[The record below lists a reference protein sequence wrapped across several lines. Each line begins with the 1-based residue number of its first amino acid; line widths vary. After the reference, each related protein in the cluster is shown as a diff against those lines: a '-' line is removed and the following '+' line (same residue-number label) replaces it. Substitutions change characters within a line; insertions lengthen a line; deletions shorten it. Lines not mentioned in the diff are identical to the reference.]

1 MPRYGRADR
10 VSSQFEQQWP
20 YMADPKRQMPAWLM
34 GMIIAAVLF
43 VIGVLIFQAL
53 GFGDNPVLE
62 SGALTPGSLSV
73 IGL

>member
-1 MPRYGRADR
+1 
-10 VSSQFEQQWP
+10 V
-20 YMADPKRQMPAWLM
+20 DPDVTDQKRQMPAWLL

-43 VIGVLIFQAL
+43 AIGVVIFQAL

-62 SGALTPGSLSV
+62 SGAFAPGSLSV

>member
-1 MPRYGRADR
+1 MGGLTVFRRSLSNNGPD
-10 VSSQFEQQWP
+10 
-20 YMADPKRQMPAWLM
+20 MADHKRQMPAWLM

-62 SGALTPGSLSV
+62 SGALTPGLLSV

>member
-1 MPRYGRADR
+1 MDPDVAD
-10 VSSQFEQQWP
+10 Q
-20 YMADPKRQMPAWLM
+20 KRQMPAWLL

-43 VIGVLIFQAL
+43 AIGVVVFQAL

-62 SGALTPGSLSV
+62 SGAFAPGSLSA

>member
-1 MPRYGRADR
+1 MFRRSLSNNGD
-10 VSSQFEQQWP
+10 
-20 YMADPKRQMPAWLM
+20 MADHKRQMPAWLM

-43 VIGVLIFQAL
+43 VIGVLVFQAL

-62 SGALTPGSLSV
+62 SGALTPGLLSV

>member
-1 MPRYGRADR
+1 MDPDVAD
-10 VSSQFEQQWP
+10 Q
-20 YMADPKRQMPAWLM
+20 KRQMPAWLL

-43 VIGVLIFQAL
+43 AIGVVIFQAL

-62 SGALTPGSLSV
+62 SGAFAPGSLSV

>member
-1 MPRYGRADR
+1 MDPDVAD
-10 VSSQFEQQWP
+10 Q
-20 YMADPKRQMPAWLM
+20 KRQMPAWLP

-43 VIGVLIFQAL
+43 ALGVVIFQAL

-62 SGALTPGSLSV
+62 SGAFTPGSLSV

>member
-1 MPRYGRADR
+1 MDPDVAD
-10 VSSQFEQQWP
+10 Q
-20 YMADPKRQMPAWLM
+20 KRQMPAWLL

-43 VIGVLIFQAL
+43 TIGVVIFQAL

-62 SGALTPGSLSV
+62 SGAFAPGSLSV

>member
-1 MPRYGRADR
+1 MDPDVAD
-10 VSSQFEQQWP
+10 Q
-20 YMADPKRQMPAWLM
+20 KRQMPAWLL

-43 VIGVLIFQAL
+43 AIGVVIFQAL

-62 SGALTPGSLSV
+62 SGALAPGSLSV

>member
-1 MPRYGRADR
+1 M
-10 VSSQFEQQWP
+10 
-20 YMADPKRQMPAWLM
+20 DPDVTDQKRQMPAWLL

-43 VIGVLIFQAL
+43 AIGVVIFQAL

-62 SGALTPGSLSV
+62 SGAFAPGSLSV

>member
-1 MPRYGRADR
+1 MDPDVAD
-10 VSSQFEQQWP
+10 Q
-20 YMADPKRQMPAWLM
+20 KRQMPAWLL

-43 VIGVLIFQAL
+43 AIGVVVFQAL

-62 SGALTPGSLSV
+62 SGAFAPGSLSV

>member
-1 MPRYGRADR
+1 MDPDVAD
-10 VSSQFEQQWP
+10 Q
-20 YMADPKRQMPAWLM
+20 KRQMPAWLL

-43 VIGVLIFQAL
+43 AIGVLIFQAL

-62 SGALTPGSLSV
+62 SGAFAPGSLSV

>member
-1 MPRYGRADR
+1 
-10 VSSQFEQQWP
+10 
-20 YMADPKRQMPAWLM
+20 MADHKRQMPAWLM